1 MEKVEEVEELW
12 WVKKFADRLRT
23 GNDDLTALWSLVTE
37 ARAAGSSLSG
47 TIPPGYTYAGYT
59 LVEVAVEYEVIDR
72 TDFGWPD
79 HEPVVDALLSCG
91 AEATMM
97 GVQDA
102 LRAYRPSLFKTLL
115 HAVGEAPSPVFIG
128 LWLFYIPECESKGH
142 FDMPAC
148 LTLIRVLADES
159 PMALDHAREA
169 LVGALMKPSI
179 TLCSTCSEFRRNRF
193 CTYCNH
199 FAAEDHRNL
208 QEFLWDALKL
218 VRSLK
223 DKLAVRWAWIGA
235 VARHALGAGRSKLL
249 RRQSVLAPNI
259 FTMLLR
265 IGGAAEDAISSRQQ
279 LLRDVKLLECE
290 EHVEDLHKAFPE
302 LLEWMDFCACVLDV
316 GTEERCKEVQVFL
329 MH

>member
-1 MEKVEEVEELW
+1 MEKVEELW
-12 WVKKFADRLRT
+12 WVKKLKKFADQLRT

-37 ARAAGSSLSG
+37 ARAAGLSLSG
-47 TIPPGYTYAGYT
+47 TIPPGYHKAGYT

-97 GVQDA
+97 SLQDA

-115 HAVGEAPSPVFIG
+115 HAVGETPSPVFIG

-148 LTLIRVLADES
+148 LKLIRVLADEC
-159 PMALDHAREA
+159 PVALDHAREA
-169 LVGALMKPSI
+169 LVGALLKPSI
-179 TLCSTCSEFRRNRF
+179 TLCSRCSEFHRDRF

-208 QEFLWDALKL
+208 QEFLWDAWKL
-218 VRSLK
+218 VRSLE

-259 FTMLLR
+259 SQCSC
-265 IGGAAEDAISSRQQ
+265 A
-279 LLRDVKLLECE
+279 LEE
-290 EHVEDLHKAFPE
+290 PSVMRPRTPFPRANSC
-302 LLEWMDFCACVLDV
+302 F
-316 GTEERCKEVQVFL
+316 GT
-329 MH
+329 